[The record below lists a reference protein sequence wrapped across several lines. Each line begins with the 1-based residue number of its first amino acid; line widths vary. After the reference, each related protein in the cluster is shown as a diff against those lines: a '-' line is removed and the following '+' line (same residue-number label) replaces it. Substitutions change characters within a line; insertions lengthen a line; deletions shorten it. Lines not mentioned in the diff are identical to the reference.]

1 MIKSAR
7 EIQLSV
13 STDIFG
19 FPLRRDSHN
28 NMNSSTVHYAVLAD
42 SNVWVCGWNPK
53 SEHLTETSSVVLSN
67 GAVSFHNFG
76 KTNLWYKIILNE
88 ILFLDASLDCQKG

>member
-1 MIKSAR
+1 MRKHNENISRLNFSPMNRLTSDLAQGFDCLMFKEAFCKFQRKIMIKSAR

-28 NMNSSTVHYAVLAD
+28 SMNSSTVHYAVLAD
-42 SNVWVCGWNPK
+42 SNV
-53 SEHLTETSSVVLSN
+53 
-67 GAVSFHNFG
+67 
-76 KTNLWYKIILNE
+76 
-88 ILFLDASLDCQKG
+88 

>member
-28 NMNSSTVHYAVLAD
+28 SMYSSTVHYAVLAD
-42 SNVWVCGWNPK
+42 SNV
-53 SEHLTETSSVVLSN
+53 
-67 GAVSFHNFG
+67 
-76 KTNLWYKIILNE
+76 
-88 ILFLDASLDCQKG
+88 